1 MAYSMDL
8 RERVVN
14 YVRGGGSKAEASRRY
29 EVSEA
34 TIYAW
39 LKRENLQ
46 PTVVKRRHRKI
57 DWQALEMHVNTYPE
71 ATLKDR
77 AKQFGVNVSA
87 IWYAL
92 NQLQITRKKT
102 AKVYRKRPS
111 SKTVTSATIA

>member
-14 YVRGGGSKAEASRRY
+14 YVRGGGSKAEAARRY

-34 TIYAW
+34 TVYAW
-39 LKRENLQ
+39 LKRDNLQ
-46 PTVVKRRHRKI
+46 PTVVTRRHRKI
-57 DWQALEMHVNTYPE
+57 DWQALEIHVHKYPE

-77 AKQFGVNVSA
+77 AKQFGVNASA

-92 NQLQITRKKT
+92 NQLQITRKKN
-102 AKVYRKRPS
+102 
-111 SKTVTSATIA
+111 SKSI